1 MASMVAS
8 FDEKVALMSVPSQC
22 LMGNGRKVDLSRLL
36 PMLSPGTWAAS
47 SKVIGESQQH
57 QDLVVSDIQTSKPFE
72 AWLSADKSGRDK
84 ADGGLI
90 RVIMYDRLLL
100 EKDSI
105 FREGLMAVRLFDRLD
120 ETGNEL
126 TLFSREL
133 FAVIDQYALSSSIC
147 VLQRSILG

>member
-1 MASMVAS
+1 MASMAAS

-22 LMGNGRKVDLSRLL
+22 LMGDRWKVDLSRLL

-47 SKVIGESQQH
+47 SKFIGELEHH
-57 QDLVVSDIQTSKPFE
+57 QGLVVFDIQTSKPFE
-72 AWLSADKSGRDK
+72 AWLNADKSRREK
-84 ADGGLI
+84 ADGGFI
-90 RVIMYDRLLL
+90 RVLMYDRLLL

-120 ETGNEL
+120 ETGNIL
-126 TLFSREL
+126 TLLSREL
-133 FAVIDQYALSSSIC
+133 FAVIDQYPLSSSIC